1 MPAVQFF
8 AKMENNRQDD
18 GSLAFLQIEPDAN
31 NKHFNCSEITQQK
44 LINLSFW
51 VIDFLDDVKTKF
63 GTGRFLVKIK
73 FNKED
78 PDKDARKF
86 FTNSQEIKY
95 ILGKIKERNAFPRK
109 VTMRV
114 REQGIISSEN
124 KGGLPLGRAF
134 RR

>member
-1 MPAVQFF
+1 
-8 AKMENNRQDD
+8 MENNRQDD

-78 PDKDARKF
+78 PVLFRV
-86 FTNSQEIKY
+86 
-95 ILGKIKERNAFPRK
+95 KIKAVYPWGVLFGGNANNSANAGFSYANTNNTASNTNAN
-109 VTMRV
+109 V
-114 REQGIISSEN
+114 SSQ
-124 KGGLPLGRAF
+124 LCRF
-134 RR
+134 